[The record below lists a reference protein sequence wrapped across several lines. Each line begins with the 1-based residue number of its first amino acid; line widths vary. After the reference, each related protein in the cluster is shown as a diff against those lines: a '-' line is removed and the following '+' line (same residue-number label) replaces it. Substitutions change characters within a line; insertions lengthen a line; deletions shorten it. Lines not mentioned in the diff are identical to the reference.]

1 MRYTLS
7 RLIGKLDILCLLFVC
22 TWQMAGWCASPHED
36 KTGIANTNALQNGE
50 TSLQWYE
57 VRNLKLDVDGEPYEA
72 RIVFTRELFED
83 IHLYVYDW
91 SRTPKLLMHT
101 HNLAFGQFLDAMT
114 VPHPDN
120 PENELLLV
128 YSMGQYP
135 RGTLWYIDP
144 KRKRVRKLLEG
155 NYLDATYLFTRK
167 VVTEWT
173 PAHYVLAE
181 GEYDFQ
187 LMAKRD
193 WKWDTRRQRFVPGKW
208 RVAEP
213 VYGYFDMIDRIMA
226 QSETVGS
233 PCNPPE
239 PVPAEKEAKVWYL
252 ENWLRGV
259 RLDNSHRTYNI
270 QIANNWNEA
279 YLSVYEASG
288 KQPRLV
294 RCTRIDIGYV
304 IGYITSLQA
313 VPDPDNPRRSLVMVC
328 NDEEGCI
335 IWRIDPKT
343 MRPVPLIAKGTK
355 LLDVLR
361 VSKGILLEWRQALLV
376 LVLEGWDAYPPAFR
390 NPKAMAYRVWR
401 WDKRK
406 QRFVVASS
414 WRIGKWSRTDYRRF
428 GFWE

>member
-1 MRYTLS
+1 
-7 RLIGKLDILCLLFVC
+7 
-22 TWQMAGWCASPHED
+22 MAGSARPTGRVLVVLVVCILASFIPQRADCCAAMEED
-36 KTGIANTNALQNGE
+36 KERPVGNS
-50 TSLQWYE
+50 SLQGEKANLQWLE
-57 VRNLKLDVDGEPYEA
+57 VRNIALDVEGRRYEA

-91 SRTPKLLMHT
+91 SRTPKLLMHA
-101 HNLAFGQFLDAMT
+101 NKLAFGRFLDAMT

-120 PENELLLV
+120 PENKLLLV
-128 YSMGQYP
+128 YSVGQYP
-135 RGTLWYIDP
+135 RGTLWYVDP
-144 KRKRVRKLLEG
+144 RRKRVRKLLEG

-167 VVTEWT
+167 VVTEWL

-213 VYGYFDMIDRIMA
+213 QYGYFDMIDRIMA
-226 QSETVGS
+226 QSEAVGS
-233 PCNPPE
+233 ACDPPE
-239 PVPAEKEAKVWYL
+239 PAPAEMEAKVWYL
-252 ENWLRGV
+252 ENWLKGV
-259 RLDNSHRTYNI
+259 RLDSTSRTYNI
-270 QIANNWNEA
+270 QIASDGREA
-279 YLSVYEASG
+279 YLSVYAASG

-294 RCTRIDIGYV
+294 RCTPLSNFGYV
-304 IGYITSLQA
+304 VSLRA
-313 VPDPDNPRRSLVMVC
+313 VPYPGNPHRSLIVVC
-328 NDEEGCI
+328 KGDESCV
-335 IWRIDPKT
+335 IWRIDPET
-343 MRPVPLIAKGTK
+343 MRPVQLMEETAGV
-355 LLDVLR
+355 DVSR
-361 VSKGILLEWRQALLV
+361 ISQGIVLEWKQALLV

-401 WDKRK
+401 WDKRE

-414 WRIGKWSRTDYRRF
+414 WRIGKWSRADYRRF